1 MTAGELITALQ
12 AVDPN
17 TDIFIKITVPGG
29 SSTVQVN
36 GFTIADT
43 VMTKPVES
51 FTTDSVA

>member
-12 AVDPN
+12 AVDAS

-29 SSTVQVN
+29 TSSVAVN
-36 GFTIADT
+36 GFTAQDT